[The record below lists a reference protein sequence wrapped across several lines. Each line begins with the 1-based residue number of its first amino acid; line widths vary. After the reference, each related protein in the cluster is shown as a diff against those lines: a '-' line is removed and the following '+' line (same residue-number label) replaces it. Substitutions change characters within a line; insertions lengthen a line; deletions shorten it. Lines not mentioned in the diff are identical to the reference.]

1 MPGVHRTHREPRK
14 PTVIPGSPKSLQ
26 SRASS
31 IGMPPGFHCRH
42 QIIAQL
48 IVVVIRKLQR
58 QLIVRAVLPTRIVA
72 DQCHEQRR
80 LNPSILDRMVDIVL
94 KAGAIG
100 LIGVISI
107 GLIGLVVQF
116 PQHSLLISRLVIPV
130 RNRLR
135 NIGDLSRI
143 VAGSI

>member
-1 MPGVHRTHREPRK
+1 
-14 PTVIPGSPKSLQ
+14 
-26 SRASS
+26 
-31 IGMPPGFHCRH
+31 MPPGFHCRH

-58 QLIVRAVLPTRIVA
+58 QLIVRAILPTRIVVA
-72 DQCHEQRR
+72 QYHEQRR

-94 KAGAIG
+94 KAGLVAEYPEQRCLIAPSPAADVEDAIG

-116 PQHSLLISRLVIPV
+116 PQHSLLISRLVIPI

-135 NIGDLSRI
+135 NIGNLSRI
-143 VAGSI
+143 VADSI